1 METNAMMVAWKL
13 VCVLVDSM
21 KNEVGGFLMC
31 VRGVSEFLKSQK
43 TTNFVIKGTKGASG
57 KGDAALKQLK
67 LLPKQYDPFILAK
80 CRRKRMTTAPGSDT
94 IAPALVSSC

>member
-1 METNAMMVAWKL
+1 
-13 VCVLVDSM
+13 M
-21 KNEVGGFLMC
+21 KNEVGGFPMC
-31 VRGVSEFLKSQK
+31 VRGMSEPPKSQK
-43 TTNFVIKGTKGASG
+43 TTKFVIKGKSGGSG
-57 KGDAALKQLK
+57 KGDAMSKQLE